1 MGSVSTHVV
10 VWQSSQANHQRSFV
24 REERP
29 RATVHDLEA
38 LKHFVYLLAVS
49 INGTK
54 KLEASVE
61 TVRSYWSRFTAAW
74 KRKYK
79 AIPRDITK
87 SVTNVSVKPP
97 YLEAE
102 Y

>member
-10 VWQSSQANHQRSFV
+10 WQSSQAKHQSSFV

-38 LKHFVYLLAVS
+38 LKHLVYLLAVS
-49 INGTK
+49 IDGTK
-54 KLEASVE
+54 KLEACVE
-61 TVRSYWSRFTAAW
+61 TVRSYWNRFTAAW
-74 KRKYK
+74 KRKYE
-79 AIPRDITK
+79 AIPRDISE
-87 SVTNVSVKPP
+87 SVTNVSVEPP